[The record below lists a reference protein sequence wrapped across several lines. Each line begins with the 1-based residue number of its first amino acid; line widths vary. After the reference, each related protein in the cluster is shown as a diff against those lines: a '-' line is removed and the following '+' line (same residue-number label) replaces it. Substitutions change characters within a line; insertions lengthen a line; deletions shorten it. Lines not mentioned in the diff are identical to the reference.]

1 MKAKDLIGKKINFE
15 VEYGDIKYNDCF
27 IPYYVNESENSVTIL
42 YDKDKD
48 RWCTL
53 DYAIKNII
61 K

>member
-15 VEYGDIKYNDCF
+15 VEYGDIKYNDVF
-27 IPYYVNESENSVTIL
+27 IPYYVNESENSVPIL

-53 DYAIKNII
+53 DYAIKNLI

>member
-15 VEYGDIKYNDCF
+15 VEYGGLKYNDVF
-27 IPYYVNESENSVTIL
+27 IPYYVNESENRVPIL
-42 YDKDKD
+42 YDKYKD

-53 DYAIKNII
+53 DYAIKNLI